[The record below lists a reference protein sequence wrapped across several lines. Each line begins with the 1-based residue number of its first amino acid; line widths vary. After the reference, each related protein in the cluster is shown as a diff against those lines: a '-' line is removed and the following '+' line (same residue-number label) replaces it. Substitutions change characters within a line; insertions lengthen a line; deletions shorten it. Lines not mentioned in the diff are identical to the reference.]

1 MGRNPVV
8 SRGSTGES
16 RTLARGEELG
26 AIDAPYPRVVPIALQ
41 QSGAERKEI
50 GMGNAVVLEEDT
62 LL

>member
-1 MGRNPVV
+1 M
-8 SRGSTGES
+8 
-16 RTLARGEELG
+16 G